1 VLTWSLIPGARS
13 GDAAPARVRLG
24 RRGLVARLG
33 GASGRGRGCRG
44 SPSGSIKVVGIDL
57 AGRTVL
63 VTGAGIGIGREIAL
77 GFAAAGCRLALT
89 YFEHRAAAG
98 EVAERC
104 RGLGAQDVIAVSL
117 QLSDDDSIRTLFE
130 TVIDHFGAVDILVN
144 NAGVVVWR
152 PFLDQDFGE
161 IESQLAVDL
170 QGLMKMT
177 WVFLPLVGDAVI
189 NVGSSASLHGSA
201 TLAPYCAA
209 KWGVRGFTKA
219 LALEHPDRRIL
230 CVHPGH
236 TATRMNDMQGMPPER
251 VAEVVL
257 RVARGD
263 IEVEPGGDV
272 DVREYAGA

>member
-1 VLTWSLIPGARS
+1 
-13 GDAAPARVRLG
+13 
-24 RRGLVARLG
+24 
-33 GASGRGRGCRG
+33 
-44 SPSGSIKVVGIDL
+44 VGIDL

-77 GFAAAGCRLALT
+77 RFATAGCRLALT
-89 YFEHRAAAG
+89 YFEHKSAA
-98 EVAERC
+98 EDVAEQC
-104 RGLGAQDVIAVSL
+104 RGCGSPDVVALSL
-117 QLSDDDSIRTLFE
+117 QQADDDSIRTLFE
-130 TVIDHFGAVDILVN
+130 TVIDRFGALDILVN

-152 PFLDQDFGE
+152 PFLEQDFGE
-161 IESQLAVDL
+161 IESQLAIDL

-177 WVFLPLVGDAVI
+177 WVFLPMVSDAVI
-189 NVGSSASLHGSA
+189 NVGSSASLHGTA

-219 LALEHPDRRIL
+219 LALEHPDRRIV

-236 TATRMNDMQGMPPER
+236 TATRMNDMRGMPPER

-272 DVREYAGA
+272 DVREYADA